1 MRNTHSHCCRRFENK
16 VVLII
21 GGAGGMGRATVEE
34 FVREGAKVIIADVD
48 IEKARKIVDEFK
60 NLNSNLLA
68 VKCDVTKLEDIK
80 NTIEIA
86 LRTYGK
92 IDVLVYL
99 VGILGEVAPVWE
111 SSVENWEKVMNVN
124 LKGAFLFCREVTKHM
139 ISRGEGKIVMVSSV
153 AGKDPN
159 PYMAAYDVSKAGLI
173 ALTRCLALELAP
185 YKIHVNCVVPG
196 LTETPFIGFMT
207 EEAVKR
213 SASLIPLGR
222 PAKPEEI
229 AKVIVFLSSDDA
241 SFVTGAAWNVT
252 GGRCPY

>member
-1 MRNTHSHCCRRFENK
+1 MVNTGSHYCRRFENK
-16 VVLII
+16 VVLVV

-34 FVREGAKVIIADVD
+34 FVREGAKVVIADID
-48 IEKARKIVDEFK
+48 FEKARKIVDEFK
-60 NLNSNLLA
+60 SLGNDVLA
-68 VKCDVTKLEDIK
+68 VKCDVTKLEDVK
-80 NTIEIA
+80 NAVEVA

-92 IDVLVYL
+92 IDILVYL

-111 SSVENWEKVMNVN
+111 SSVESWDKVMNVN
-124 LKGAFLFCREVTKHM
+124 LKGAFLFCKEIAKHM

-159 PYMAAYDVSKAGLI
+159 PYMAAYDASKAGLI
-173 ALTRCLALELAP
+173 AFARCLALELAP
-185 YKIHVNCVVPG
+185 YKINVNCVVPG

-229 AKVIVFLSSDDA
+229 AKIIVFLSSDDA